1 METLIEVTPY
11 HIAEGR
17 SGEYN
22 ACPIALALWEMG
34 YRDINVD
41 EEVVKLRHGR
51 KELAFKP
58 PKEMVLF
65 IDAFDNYRPVKPQNF
80 KLKEKYLPII
90 KPKTKLF

>member
-1 METLIEVTPY
+1 MEISIEVTPH
-11 HIAEGR
+11 HISIGR

-22 ACPIALALWEMG
+22 ACPVAIALWEAG

-41 EEVVKLRHGR
+41 DEFVKLRQGR

-58 PKEMVLF
+58 PKEMRLF
-65 IDAFDNYRPVKPQNF
+65 IDAFDNYRPVKPQIF

-90 KPKTKLF
+90 KPKN